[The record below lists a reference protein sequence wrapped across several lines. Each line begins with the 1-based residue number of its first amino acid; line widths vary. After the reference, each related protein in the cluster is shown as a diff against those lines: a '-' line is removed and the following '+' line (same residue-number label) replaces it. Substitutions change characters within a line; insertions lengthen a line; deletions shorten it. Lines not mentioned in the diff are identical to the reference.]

1 MKGDD
6 SLDELLMERFALAE
20 ERIAEICTEKEIKE
34 PFGEFFQ
41 KTAEFL
47 GKTGKI
53 LKREQEELSLE
64 ELKAENTA
72 LYEELFRK
80 TIRPPMEILLMQQ
93 KSWGNTDRA
102 SAFCMRS

>member
-34 PFGEFFQ
+34 PFEEFFREQ
-41 KTAEFL
+41 QSFL
-47 GKTGKI
+47 KKTGKI
-53 LKREQEELSLE
+53 LKREQEKLSLE

-72 LYEELFRK
+72 LYEEL
-80 TIRPPMEILLMQQ
+80 
-93 KSWGNTDRA
+93 SGNYETSYGNPA
-102 SAFCMRS
+102 YATEKLGE